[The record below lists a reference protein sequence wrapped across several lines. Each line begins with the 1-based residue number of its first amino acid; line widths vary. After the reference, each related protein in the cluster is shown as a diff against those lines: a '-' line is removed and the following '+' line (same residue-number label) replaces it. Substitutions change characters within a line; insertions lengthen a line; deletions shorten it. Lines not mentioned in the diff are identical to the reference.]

1 MGACLAGHLQHSAH
15 ECIWTLTTFDQR
27 ALPLAN
33 TKSITRNTKSMQE
46 EARIWML
53 ESAVEVVGKKEI
65 GPFLCQP
72 VSQAPWRLLVRQGV
86 ILASNSI
93 GASPLGVVAF

>member
-1 MGACLAGHLQHSAH
+1 
-15 ECIWTLTTFDQR
+15 
-27 ALPLAN
+27 
-33 TKSITRNTKSMQE
+33 
-46 EARIWML
+46 ML